1 MKLLN
6 FQAIGVI
13 KTPFKTIGEMPIQP
27 TGGNGVEG
35 RIEIL
40 TQYAEGLDD
49 LDGFSHIIVIYH
61 FHQTKKYELKVI
73 PFMDDKLRGVFATR
87 APKRPNPIGFSVV
100 RLNKIENNILFVQ
113 DIDILNDTPVLD
125 IKPFIPDVDSP
136 EVYKLGW
143 LEGISDKMKH
153 KKSDNRFYHEK

>member
-13 KTPFKTIGEMPIQP
+13 KTPFKTTEEMPIQP
-27 TGGNGVEG
+27 TGGRGVQGE
-35 RIEIL
+35 IEVL
-40 TQYAEGLDD
+40 EQYSEGLDD
-49 LDGFSHIIVIYH
+49 LDGFSHIMVIYH
-61 FHQTKKYELKVI
+61 FHQTKKYQLKVI
-73 PFMDDKLRGVFATR
+73 PFMDDTLRGVFATR

-100 RLNKIENNILFVQ
+100 RLKKVENNCVYFEDVDML
-113 DIDILNDTPVLD
+113 DGTPVLD

-136 EVYKLGW
+136 SVHRLGW

-153 KKSDNRFYHEK
+153 KKSDNRFYHEE

>member
-6 FQAIGVI
+6 FKAIGVI
-13 KTPFKTIGEMPIQP
+13 KTPFKTIEEMPIQP
-27 TGGNGVEG
+27 SGGKEVEG

-40 TQYAEGLDD
+40 DQYAEGLED
-49 LDGFSHIIVIYH
+49 LDGFSHIIVLYH
-61 FHQTKKYELKVI
+61 FHQTKKYKLKVI

-125 IKPFIPDVDSP
+125 IKPFITDVDCP
-136 EVYKLGW
+136 KVDKLGW
-143 LEGISDKMKH
+143 LEGLSDKMKY
-153 KKSDNRFYHEK
+153 KKSDNRF

>member
-1 MKLLN
+1 
-6 FQAIGVI
+6 
-13 KTPFKTIGEMPIQP
+13 
-27 TGGNGVEG
+27 
-35 RIEIL
+35 
-40 TQYAEGLDD
+40 
-49 LDGFSHIIVIYH
+49 
-61 FHQTKKYELKVI
+61 
-73 PFMDDKLRGVFATR
+73 MDDQLRGIFSTR

-136 EVYKLGW
+136 EVHKLGW